1 MLSAMV
7 STSSY
12 REGAVGI
19 LHSATRVRIWEDY
32 PRIMAGAY
40 LKAPCPKRA
49 STGPYSGSLWR
60 HTDQCMDLGSFHEGR
75 GAGKSTTPGVEKSM
89 LFLGGR
95 RKSLVYSILL
105 GLFSYL
111 FSDDV
116 GSFFPSL

>member
-19 LHSATRVRIWEDY
+19 LHSATRVRIWGDY
-32 PRIMAGAY
+32 RRIMAGAY
-40 LKAPCPKRA
+40 LKATCPKRA

-75 GAGKSTTPGVEKSM
+75 GAGKSTTPGGREKHAFFWGGVGRV
-89 LFLGGR
+89 LFTQ
-95 RKSLVYSILL
+95 
-105 GLFSYL
+105 FC
-111 FSDDV
+111 SD
-116 GSFFPSL
+116 